1 MNKEIVTTMEERI
14 LSDETKRETLAEI
27 RKRAFPLRF
36 CPVCKRYL
44 PLGQFRTE
52 SNELRDSCADCY
64 AANCAKKENKRKKP
78 SRRWK

>member
-1 MNKEIVTTMEERI
+1 MRERI
-14 LSDETKRETLAEI
+14 LSIETKRETLAEI
-27 RKRAFPLRF
+27 RKRAFPLRL
-36 CPVCKRYL
+36 CPVCKRHL

-64 AANCAKKENKRKKP
+64 AAYLESNENPTKKP